1 MRCIAFILLCFSVVI
16 QAQAKYDA
24 DSLALKIQARVLVT
38 ACTAW
43 VEDGESIMSGNIT
56 LPPVT
61 LSELHQAQTSAGKT
75 TFKVKFQCSNNDI
88 NDIYMQGGD
97 QMYSSLAVRFTAKG
111 EVDPTTQIL
120 KNSHQESANGAKD
133 IGLLIKGSG
142 NNIVQFETAT
152 DSTSLISA
160 TQTRALCENVN
171 PQYQNTSDAVSDT
184 ACLTYSFPY
193 SVEYAA
199 YGDNPG
205 PGLVDADATVTVDW
219 Q

>member
-1 MRCIAFILLCFSVVI
+1 MRCIAFILLWFSVVN
-16 QAQAKYDA
+16 QSQAKYDS
-24 DSLALKIQARVLVT
+24 DSLALKIQASILVT

-43 VEDGESIMSGNIT
+43 VEDSASTMSGNIT

-61 LSELHQAQTSAGKT
+61 LSELQQAQTSAGKT
-75 TFKVKFQCSNNDI
+75 TFKIKFQCSYDDAV
-88 NDIYMQGGD
+88 DIYEGGGTETGQG
-97 QMYSSLAVRFTAKG
+97 YRSLAVRFTAKS

-133 IGLLIKGSG
+133 IGFLIKGSG
-142 NNIVQFETAT
+142 NNVVQFETAT

-160 TQTRALCENVN
+160 TQTTALCEKVD
-171 PQYQNTSDAVSDT
+171 PEYQNTIDV
-184 ACLTYSFPY
+184 ACVTYSFPY

>member
-24 DSLALKIQARVLVT
+24 DSLALKIQASVLVT

-43 VEDGESIMSGNIT
+43 VEDGASNMSGNIT

-75 TFKVKFQCSNNDI
+75 TFKVKFQCTNDDI
-88 NDIYMQGGD
+88 RDIYVQGGD
-97 QMYSSLAVRFTAKG
+97 QMYRSLAIRFTAKG

-120 KNSHQESANGAKD
+120 KNSHQESANGAKN
-133 IGLLIKGSG
+133 IGFLIKGSD
-142 NNIVQFETAT
+142 NNVVQFETAT

-160 TQTRALCENVN
+160 TQTNALCEKVD
-171 PQYQNTSDAVSDT
+171 PEYQNTTDVG
-184 ACLTYSFPY
+184 CLTYSFPY